1 MIRVSVEPQRLE
13 LGRRV
18 ELVVRLT
25 NTGAGACTNL
35 VFSPKLPGQ
44 LLLLRGTGRIEAARV
59 KAGESLTRELR
70 VRPQRAGTWP
80 LTSSNF
86 SYQDPQGRSRRIDDW
101 RLDIR
106 VVPATSSEPEA
117 GPSRPSDRGRAR
129 PARRRIFI
137 SYRREDAEMA
147 ANWLADELGQKFG
160 RAMVFIDVHSI
171 KPGTNFVDSISE
183 ALGSSAVVLV
193 VIGSAWTNATDRSGR
208 RRLDDPRDY
217 VHLEVETALSG
228 NTWVVPVLID
238 NTPMPRPEELPD
250 RLSGLALRNA
260 KAIRTRHFKW
270 DVQELI
276 ADIDEHLRAGTGN
289 GGWPP

>member
-25 NTGAGACTNL
+25 NTGAGSCTNL
-35 VFSPKLPGQ
+35 VFTPKLPGQ

-59 KAGESLTRELR
+59 EAGESLTRALR

-86 SYQDPQGRSRRIDDW
+86 SYQDPAGTVAPHRRLAPGHPGRPGHRI
-101 RLDIR
+101 RAGGR
-106 VVPATSSEPEA
+106 PQPPQRPETGTTGTA
-117 GPSRPSDRGRAR
+117 
-129 PARRRIFI
+129 RIFI

-171 KPGTNFVDSISE
+171 KPGTNFVDSITE

-193 VIGSAWTNATDRSGR
+193 VIGSAWTSATDRSGR

-217 VHLEVETALSG
+217 VHFEVETALSG

-238 NTPMPRPEELPD
+238 NTPMPRPDELPD

-260 KAIRTRHFKW
+260 KAIRTRHFKR
-270 DVQELI
+270 DVRELI
-276 ADIDEHLRAGTGN
+276 ADIDEHLRAGTEH